1 MDVQMFGEY
10 TTAVATTQG
19 LTLLQQLWYIVFEE
33 LIAVLKEEIKLQ
45 LTATTSFP
53 EAITCCQA
61 TVMKPVQCI

>member
-10 TTAVATTQG
+10 TTAVTTTQG

-45 LTATTSFP
+45 LAATSFP